1 MTVLADSPR
10 APRRRRGLQATGWFF
25 VVIAGL
31 LVAATM
37 LAVLGAFRQHDT
49 TDLIQITAV
58 SLALAAGSAFL
69 GRHLIRESARRH
81 HHHDRVARLVTA
93 SVCFAVS
100 ALAAAGTVAL
110 VVTWAT
116 SGLSD
121 PVGLV
126 YPAASSVA
134 FGQIGRMLL
143 KNSRRA
149 PDDDDRGGDDDSGGG
164 DGHCDDGMPLPGT
177 VVYREACSDVN
188 PVLILA
194 ALAAL
199 GFGVWV
205 VAAFGG
211 PGGQPGPQ
219 GLLVMVPVLP
229 GLWLLFLAQY
239 LPYGIVVTDSYLQ
252 LGVRGVP
259 RAGRIWLR
267 ARIPLNAVRE
277 WDVVSSAAFRAHDAA
292 HRIPRRYSGGNMLG
306 FAMGGQHVLWIS
318 ADANRVREAFP
329 RFVMLSPYSVTAA
342 DSLAQDGVLC
352 IGTRR
357 PKALESALTRLLPDC
372 R

>member
-1 MTVLADSPR
+1 MAVTVLADSPR
-10 APRRRRGLQATGWFF
+10 APHRRRGLQVTGWFF
-25 VVIAGL
+25 VVIACL
-31 LVAATM
+31 LVAVTI
-37 LAVLGAFRQHDT
+37 LAVLGAFRQHDP
-49 TDLIQITAV
+49 TDLVQITAV
-58 SLALAAGSAFL
+58 SLALAAGSALL

-81 HHHDRVARLVTA
+81 HHHHHRVARLVMA
-93 SVCFAVS
+93 FVCFAVS

-110 VVTWAT
+110 VITWAA

-126 YPAASSVA
+126 YPASSSVA

-143 KNSRRA
+143 KNSHRA
-149 PDDDDRGGDDDSGGG
+149 AASGDDSPD
-164 DGHCDDGMPLPGT
+164 DDGMPLPGT

-199 GFGVWV
+199 GFGIWV

-259 RAGRIWLR
+259 RAGRVWLR

-277 WDVVSSAAFRAHDAA
+277 WDVVSSAAFRAHDGA
-292 HRIPRRYSGGNMLG
+292 HRIPRRYSGGNLLG
-306 FAMGGQHVLWIS
+306 FAMGGRHVLWIS
-318 ADANRVREAFP
+318 ADPTQVREAFP
-329 RFVMLSPYSVTAA
+329 RFVMLSPYSVTPA

-357 PKALESALTRLLPDC
+357 PRALESALTRLLPDS

>member
-1 MTVLADSPR
+1 
-10 APRRRRGLQATGWFF
+10 

-31 LVAATM
+31 LIAATI
-37 LAVLGAFRQHDT
+37 LAVLGAFQQHDT

-58 SLALAAGSAFL
+58 SLAMAAGSALL
-69 GRHLIRESARRH
+69 GRHLIRESGRRH
-81 HHHDRVARLVTA
+81 HHHRVARLVMA

-110 VVTWAT
+110 VITWAT

-126 YPAASSVA
+126 YPASSSVA
-134 FGQIGRMLL
+134 FGQIGRILL

-149 PDDDDRGGDDDSGGG
+149 TDDGDRGGGDDSHDDDD
-164 DGHCDDGMPLPGT
+164 MPLPGT
-177 VVYREACSDVN
+177 VRYREACSDVN
-188 PVLILA
+188 PVLIPA

-199 GFGVWV
+199 GFGIWL

-219 GLLVMVPVLP
+219 GLLVMVPVVP
-229 GLWLLFLAQY
+229 GLWLLCLAQY

-259 RAGRIWLR
+259 QAGRIWLR

-277 WDVVSSAAFRAHDAA
+277 WDVVSSAAFRARAA
-292 HRIPRRYSGGNMLG
+292 GHRIPQRYSGGNMLG
-306 FAMGGQHVLWIS
+306 FAMGGRHVLWIS
-318 ADANRVREAFP
+318 ADANQVREAFP
-329 RFVMLSPYSVTAA
+329 RFVMLSPYSVTPAG
-342 DSLAQDGVLC
+342 SLAQDGVLC

-357 PKALESALTRLLPDC
+357 PRALESALTRLLPDS

>member
-1 MTVLADSPR
+1 
-10 APRRRRGLQATGWFF
+10 

-31 LVAATM
+31 LIAAM
-37 LAVLGAFRQHDT
+37 ILAVLGAFRQHDT

-58 SLALAAGSAFL
+58 SLAMAAGSALL

-81 HHHDRVARLVTA
+81 HHHRVARLVMA

-110 VVTWAT
+110 VITWAT

-126 YPAASSVA
+126 YPASSSVA
-134 FGQIGRMLL
+134 FGQIGRILL

-149 PDDDDRGGDDDSGGG
+149 TDDDDRGGDDDS
-164 DGHCDDGMPLPGT
+164 HDDDDMPLPGT
-177 VVYREACSDVN
+177 VLYREACSDVN

-199 GFGVWV
+199 GFGIWL

-219 GLLVMVPVLP
+219 GFLVMVPVGP

-277 WDVVSSAAFRAHDAA
+277 WDVVSSAAFRARDAA
-292 HRIPRRYSGGNMLG
+292 HRIPQRYSGGNMLG
-306 FAMGGQHVLWIS
+306 FAMGGRHVLWIS
-318 ADANRVREAFP
+318 ADANQVREAFP
-329 RFVMLSPYSVTAA
+329 RFVMLSPWSVTPA

-357 PKALESALTRLLPDC
+357 PRALESALTRLLPDS

>member
-1 MTVLADSPR
+1 M
-10 APRRRRGLQATGWFF
+10 
-25 VVIAGL
+25 
-31 LVAATM
+31 
-37 LAVLGAFRQHDT
+37 
-49 TDLIQITAV
+49 
-58 SLALAAGSAFL
+58 
-69 GRHLIRESARRH
+69 
-81 HHHDRVARLVTA
+81 A
-93 SVCFAVS
+93 SGCFAIS

-110 VVTWAT
+110 VITWAT

-126 YPAASSVA
+126 YPASSSVA
-134 FGQIGRMLL
+134 FGQIGRVLL

-149 PDDDDRGGDDDSGGG
+149 SADDGDDGHDDDD
-164 DGHCDDGMPLPGT
+164 MPLPGT

-194 ALAAL
+194 AVAAL
-199 GFGVWV
+199 VFGIWV

-211 PGGQPGPQ
+211 PGGRPGPQ
-219 GLLVMVPVLP
+219 GFLIMVPVLP

-267 ARIPLNAVRE
+267 ARIPLNAIRE
-277 WDVVSSAAFRAHDAA
+277 WDVVSSRAFRARGAG
-292 HRIPRRYSGGNMLG
+292 HRVPRRNTGGNMLG
-306 FAMGGQHVLWIS
+306 FAMGGRHVLWIS
-318 ADANRVREAFP
+318 ADASQVREDFP
-329 RFVMLSPYSVTAA
+329 RFVMLSPYSVTSA
-342 DSLAQDGVLC
+342 DSLAQDGILC

-357 PKALESALTRLLPDC
+357 PRALESALNEVTRDTPV
-372 R
+372 RRAGRRSGHAAAEE